1 MITIQQIKM
10 ARALLG
16 WDQAE
21 LADKSGVSLPQIASI
36 ESGKVKSPRIG
47 TLTAI
52 HDACV
57 RAGAEFKD
65 GGVFPKLDPT
75 TRFAGEGWFLK
86 VLDDIHETLKGEK
99 NKELLIF
106 GGDNRV
112 SPPPVVQKFRELCEM
127 GVTIREMVEEGNTY
141 LMGREENYRWIPK
154 NYFQNYVTV
163 VYADKVCNDFH
174 SHGLLIKDKHWA
186 VVERNK
192 FNLIWSQ
199 LPPIEARSTSH
210 VRY

>member
-1 MITIQQIKM
+1 MLTIAQIKM

-16 WDQAE
+16 WDQGALAE
-21 LADKSGVSLPQIASI
+21 KSGVSLPQIASI
-36 ESGKVKSPRIG
+36 ESGKVKSPRIS

-52 HDACV
+52 RDACV

-65 GGVFPKLDPT
+65 DGVFPKTDPT

-86 VLDDIHETLKGEK
+86 VLDDIHETLKDEK
-99 NKELLIF
+99 QKELLIF
-106 GGDNRV
+106 GGDNTV
-112 SPPPVVQKFRELCEM
+112 SPPPVIEKFRQLCDM

-154 NYFQNYVTV
+154 KYYQNHITV
-163 VYADKVCNDFH
+163 IYADKVCNDFH
-174 SHGLLIKDKHWA
+174 THGLLIQDKDWA
-186 VVERNK
+186 ATERNK
-192 FNLIWSQ
+192 FNLLWSQ
-199 LPPIEARSTSH
+199 LPPLTIKSTSN

>member
-1 MITIQQIKM
+1 M

-21 LADKSGVSLPQIASI
+21 LAEKSGVSLPQIAQI
-36 ESGKVKSPRIG
+36 ETGKVQSPRIG

-52 HDACV
+52 RDACV

-65 GGVFPKLDPT
+65 GGVFPRSAPT
-75 TRFAGEGWFLK
+75 IRFTGEDWFLQL
-86 VLDDIHETLKGEK
+86 LDDVAETLKEEK

-106 GGDNRV
+106 GADDRE
-112 SPPPVVQKFRELCEM
+112 SPPNVIGKLRELCES

-141 LMGREENYRWIPK
+141 LTGREDNYRWIPK
-154 NYFQNYVTV
+154 RYFRNYITV
-163 VYADKVCNDFH
+163 IYADKVCNDFH
-174 SHGLLIKDKHWA
+174 THGLLIKDFHWA
-186 VVERNK
+186 ETERKK

-199 LPPIEARSTSH
+199 LPELEIKSTSN

>member
-1 MITIQQIKM
+1 MLTVEQIKM

-16 WDQAE
+16 WDQSE
-21 LADKSGVSLPQIASI
+21 LSERSGVSLPQIASI
-36 ESGKVKSPRIG
+36 ETGKVKSPRVG

-52 HDACV
+52 RDACV

-65 GGVFPKLDPT
+65 GGVFPKSDPT
-75 TRFAGEGWFLK
+75 TRFVGEGWFLK
-86 VLDDIHETLKGEK
+86 VLDDIHETLKDEK

-106 GGDNRV
+106 GGDNSV
-112 SPPPVVQKFRELCEM
+112 SPPDVVEKFRTLCEM
-127 GVTIREMVEEGNTY
+127 GVTIREMVEEGNTH

-154 NYFQNYVTV
+154 AYFQNFITV
-163 VYADKVCNDFH
+163 IYADKVCNDFH
-174 SHGLLIKDKHWA
+174 THGLLIKDKHWA
-186 VVERNK
+186 VTERNK

-199 LPPIEARSTSH
+199 LPPLEIRSTSN